1 MFFAVCLCAF
11 VGILI
16 TMRMLKLASLVI
28 NKGVEATQIATVLL
42 AIIPTFLE
50 IALPLSALLGTMLA
64 FARLSGDSELIV
76 LKASGVSFRNLIIP
90 VIMFGTLVSFGSLV
104 TSAQLKPWGYST
116 LAETFFEIA
125 RVRTTAGITQGIFNK
140 LGVLTLYSEKIVDST
155 GELMRV
161 IMDDQRN
168 PEARKIIT
176 AEKGWIRPDPANQL
190 IVFILNNGQIHE
202 VIDGKYVV
210 TDFDANRILI
220 NPDQLTSPDT
230 SQKGA
235 AARELY
241 NHEIASSIKEFE
253 VLLEQAQHGERIF
266 EAELTPLLKRQLT
279 GQELSPKNIGKKL
292 SRLLVEKQLRV
303 ALPCASLLLALVA
316 LPLGVHPP
324 RAQKTWGAGLSV
336 MLGMFVFVVYYA
348 VLSLGLALAESGQ
361 ISPFV
366 ATWLPNLLIA
376 MVATFFIERLWTEK
390 WHSVTGGIQTLFADM
405 SLLWSRFIRKQ
416 KDSSTA

>member
-1 MFFAVCLCAF
+1 MFFGVCLCAF

-28 NKGVEATQIATVLL
+28 NKGVEASQIATVLL

-76 LKASGVSFRNLIIP
+76 LKASGVSFKNLIIP
-90 VIMFGTLVSFGSLV
+90 VVLFGALVSSASLV
-104 TSAQLKPWGYST
+104 TSAYLKPWGYST
-116 LAETFFEIA
+116 LAQTFFEIA

-161 IMDDQRN
+161 MLDDQRT

-176 AEKGWIRPDPANQL
+176 AEKGWIRPDPTNQL

-210 TDFDANRILI
+210 TDFAANRILI
-220 NPDQLTSPDT
+220 NPDQLTDPDT

-241 NHEIASSIKEFE
+241 NFEITTSIAEFE
-253 VLLEQAQHGERIF
+253 SLLDQVKSGKRVV
-266 EAELTPLLKRQLT
+266 EADLPPLSRRQLT
-279 GQELSPKNIGKKL
+279 GQELSLKNMKKKL
-292 SRLLVEKQLRV
+292 TRLLVEQHLRV

-348 VLSLGLALAESGQ
+348 VLSLGLALAEGGKV
-361 ISPFV
+361 SPFV

-376 MVATFFIERLWTEK
+376 LVATFFIERLWTEK
-390 WHSVTGGIQTLFADM
+390 WHSVTGGIQALLAEVSFKGSRLF
-405 SLLWSRFIRKQ
+405 RQQ
-416 KDSSTA
+416 KDSKAT